1 MKLLTMLT
9 IAVLLVVTSTASAQI
24 PSDVELEPV
33 PGVSG
38 LSSALSLKHAGDGSN
53 RLFIVEQGG
62 DIRVV
67 DGDGTLLPTPF
78 VSLGNQVNFGG
89 ERGLLDI
96 AFHPEFAVNGLFY
109 LHYSAGTSR
118 PAGTDSGDTIV
129 AEFSL
134 TGDPNVANNTP
145 DRIILT
151 VRQDFGNHN
160 GGGMNFGPDGYL
172 YIGLGD
178 GGDANDPCNRSLTL
192 DPANIQTGGSCES
205 DVSVALLGKMLRL
218 DVDANTP
225 AGSNNLCGA
234 AADGSANYSIPPT
247 NPFPSATN
255 RCGEVFLHGIR
266 NPWRSSFDRETGDL
280 WIGDVGQNA
289 HEEINLLEWP
299 LTPTPGESENL
310 GWRLCEGTT
319 VTGSSTVPC
328 GVPGGTLPDSV
339 IPVIEYETG
348 GSFGRSVTG
357 GYRYRG
363 PVDSLYGRYI
373 FGDAFPGNIAIATE
387 DGGNWSFDV
396 FGSPNGSV
404 RAFGEDEQGNVYVV
418 FGSSVS
424 RFEGLPFLFADGFE
438 AVPSN

>member
-1 MKLLTMLT
+1 MKAPTQRSILVTFFALMAFS
-9 IAVLLVVTSTASAQI
+9 IAKAQI
-24 PSDVELEPV
+24 PVDVTLDPV

-38 LSSALSLKHAGDGSN
+38 LSSALSLKNAGDGSN
-53 RLFIVEQGG
+53 RLFIVQQGG
-62 DIRVV
+62 VIRVV
-67 DGDGTLLPTPF
+67 DANGALLPTPF

-96 AFHPEFAVNGLFY
+96 AFHPEFAANGLFY
-109 LHYSAGTSR
+109 LHYSAGTNR

-129 AEFSL
+129 AEFL
-134 TGDPNVANNTP
+134 VTGDPNVASNTP
-145 DRIILT
+145 NRIILT

-172 YIGLGD
+172 YLGLGD
-178 GGDANDPCNRSLTL
+178 GGSGNDPCNRAQTL
-192 DPANIQTGGSCES
+192 DPALIQTDGSCEN
-205 DVSVALLGKMLRL
+205 DTSVALLGKMLRL
-218 DVDANTP
+218 DVDATTP

-234 AADGSANYSIPPT
+234 ADDGLANYAIPDT
-247 NPFPSATN
+247 NPFFGQSN
-255 RCGEVFLHGIR
+255 RCGEVFIYGIR

-280 WIGDVGQNA
+280 WIGDVGQDD

-299 LTPTPGESENL
+299 LTPGENL

-319 VTGSSTVPC
+319 ETGSSTTLC

-348 GSFGRSVTG
+348 GSFGNSVTG
-357 GYRYRG
+357 GYLYRG

-373 FGDAFPGNIAIATE
+373 FGDAFPGNIAIARNN
-387 DGGNWSFDV
+387 GGNWSFDV
-396 FGSPNGSV
+396 LASPNGSV

-418 FGSSVS
+418 FNTSVS
-424 RFEGLPFLFADGFE
+424 LFDGRRFLFADGFE
-438 AVPSN
+438 ASLPD